1 MAFADMFAPMR
12 NFGATA
18 AATTQAEAAR
28 MGAEA
33 SRSRAKTAE
42 SLAPWNMAAT
52 AVQGVGTLGGLA
64 QKFMEMGQMAPQRE
78 AMTDYYKAQ
87 TDRLSGPLAHQGNV
101 LKIKAGALT
110 RSNQLNA
117 EGKPFN
123 IRNAQD
129 EIKMAVGAR
138 KVPGPPFQ
146 PSATGEPILGMGG
159 PMQDPAAAILGQP
172 ATWDWG
178 DVDPSVRAF
187 AEHHADT
194 LPDWLAQDDAAKLKD
209 VKSYHEAVL
218 STKIFGAEALK
229 KAQEEFGPDMTA
241 KMQQIN
247 MYAGMWEK
255 LQGMGL
261 PAATPAVMG
270 VLQGIDEMS
279 QGFPGRKSP
288 LSKDVL
294 KRLQN
299 LGVAYETQRKAGAGI
314 GVPVDMDDLALI
326 EQQQQLG
333 QVAGDANPQEEAL
346 KFIRSQEAI
355 GRGETGEA
363 TDPAHQFMIRKA
375 ETPVQRGAV
384 TQADGRRQDIADE
397 VWGSMGSVEETTA
410 KMNIV
415 KKRFPYL
422 LKELGDGKIDP
433 RLTGSRQKLLVID
446 MLRLRAGHSPFQ
458 ARNLWKNHLDV
469 AAGLSGLTGEARE
482 AFKQKIT
489 HNLNRMSSA
498 FGPIAEGISQEDIA
512 TKGGVGQVPHAT
524 QGDIMRQ
531 RGWGGEGIGGWLGEA
546 GATAMSGFGIVAGGG
561 YGGNRQQLEAFA
573 DLLREPGGG
582 RGITPVELKGL
593 FKVGGTTGALTFDDT
608 FYRTTDLVSWEID
621 NNLKAHVDE
630 NEGAGLDF
638 WQAAEDIASH
648 AIQIPLAAGKLLPA
662 VSKVPVVSGLTKA
675 AGKKLRPVREGL
687 FKLLGAEAQAGKG
700 FTALEK
706 SGAAMQHLTAA
717 ERQALGITEHAPE
730 FFRQL
735 LGRTGGAY
743 KPLMKTLKRPSP
755 YLYEE
760 LLRRGSG
767 PRGLDWHGSP
777 AERPLGE

>member
-12 NFGATA
+12 NFGPTA
-18 AATTQAEAAR
+18 AATRQANAAL
-28 MGAEA
+28 MGAAA
-33 SRSRAKTAE
+33 SKKRAETAE

-52 AVQGVGTLGGLA
+52 AVQGIGTLGGLA

-78 AMTDYYKAQ
+78 ALTDYYKAQ
-87 TDRLSGPLAHQGNV
+87 TDRMSGPLVHQGSV

-299 LGVAYETQRKAGAGI
+299 LGVAYETQRTAAAGGYLPVSPLESSATTSGIGNSTEGFPRGTTLESITRIMNKKGAPTPEERDVVGIYTVRAAQQSGVAAGRLLQNLGVAAPGENIPTETLNVANKTLQKLMTDIPAQLAELAQAGPRTFTTEQGSSPEFNKLLANLVRARGSVLPEQADDLWRSLVNEATKQLPARKQYGGEGLLPPGKKIGTDPDTGEPIYEGVKGTQPARVTGTTPATHQTITDVLARAQDHLSKLEPDMAPLSAVGWLGGAAQGASASELAAMSKLLGEIVETPKLSAGSDLASALSGSEMRDLFHVGELRGPVSGHTQYRKSYTPAWSINQSGWTDLDEGVGGPGQMTQEVLWQLLGGAAKRGIAAPIAAGAHRLPWLQSI
-314 GVPVDMDDLALI
+314 FRAPLI
-326 EQQQQLG
+326 
-333 QVAGDANPQEEAL
+333 
-346 KFIRSQEAI
+346 
-355 GRGETGEA
+355 
-363 TDPAHQFMIRKA
+363 
-375 ETPVQRGAV
+375 
-384 TQADGRRQDIADE
+384 
-397 VWGSMGSVEETTA
+397 
-410 KMNIV
+410 
-415 KKRFPYL
+415 
-422 LKELGDGKIDP
+422 KELG
-433 RLTGSRQKLLVID
+433 
-446 MLRLRAGHSPFQ
+446 
-458 ARNLWKNHLDV
+458 
-469 AAGLSGLTGEARE
+469 
-482 AFKQKIT
+482 
-489 HNLNRMSSA
+489 LNR
-498 FGPIAEGISQEDIA
+498 ERYED
-512 TKGGVGQVPHAT
+512 
-524 QGDIMRQ
+524 
-531 RGWGGEGIGGWLGEA
+531 
-546 GATAMSGFGIVAGGG
+546 
-561 YGGNRQQLEAFA
+561 
-573 DLLREPGGG
+573 
-582 RGITPVELKGL
+582 
-593 FKVGGTTGALTFDDT
+593 
-608 FYRTTDLVSWEID
+608 
-621 NNLKAHVDE
+621 
-630 NEGAGLDF
+630 
-638 WQAAEDIASH
+638 
-648 AIQIPLAAGKLLPA
+648 
-662 VSKVPVVSGLTKA
+662 
-675 AGKKLRPVREGL
+675 
-687 FKLLGAEAQAGKG
+687 
-700 FTALEK
+700 
-706 SGAAMQHLTAA
+706 
-717 ERQALGITEHAPE
+717 
-730 FFRQL
+730 
-735 LGRTGGAY
+735 
-743 KPLMKTLKRPSP
+743 
-755 YLYEE
+755 
-760 LLRRGSG
+760 
-767 PRGLDWHGSP
+767 
-777 AERPLGE
+777 